1 MFYLIIAI
9 LIISYYLFMAPDSIR
24 NTISMIGLVALI
36 ALLLVLAGMSVIRIM
51 QTPPEIFVALAMI
64 VLAYFSL
71 KDILNMP
78 KK

>member
-24 NTISMIGLVALI
+24 NTISMIGMVALV
-36 ALLLVLAGMSVIRIM
+36 ALLLVLAGMSIIKIM
-51 QTPPEIFVALAMI
+51 QTPPEIFVALAMM

-71 KDILNMP
+71 KDVIKMP